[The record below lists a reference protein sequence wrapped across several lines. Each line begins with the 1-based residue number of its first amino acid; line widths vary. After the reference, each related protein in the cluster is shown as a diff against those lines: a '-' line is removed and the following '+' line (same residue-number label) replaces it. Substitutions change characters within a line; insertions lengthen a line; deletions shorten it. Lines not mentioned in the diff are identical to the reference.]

1 MTNLFFQKT
10 VPYFLSATRGAE
22 EIKNGR
28 RKRMNRVEANIQ
40 SRLFGLQDLNYR
52 CFQCKLMPTVAPESV
67 IGVRT
72 PELRKIAKEL
82 SGTAEANEFLKILPH
97 KYYEENNLHGFL
109 IALMTDYNQIIES
122 LDKFLPYVDNWATC
136 DMMCPKV
143 FKKHLPPELLE
154 KIREWLKSSHTYT
167 IRFAIEMLMDFYLN
181 DLFLPEYPE
190 MVAAVKSEEYY
201 VNMMI
206 AWYFATALAKQYDAV
221 LPFLEQHRLEPWTH
235 NKAIQKAIE
244 SYRITDEQKAYLRT
258 LKVKD

>member
-1 MTNLFFQKT
+1 
-10 VPYFLSATRGAE
+10 
-22 EIKNGR
+22 
-28 RKRMNRVEANIQ
+28 MNRIEANIQ

-52 CFQCKLMPTVAPESV
+52 SFQCKLIPTVAPENV

-109 IALMTDYNQIIES
+109 IDLMTDYDQVVDL

-143 FKKHLPPELLE
+143 FKKHLPSELLE

-167 IRFAIEMLMDFYLN
+167 IRFAIEMLMTFYLG

-190 MVAAVKSEEYY
+190 MVAAVRSEEY
-201 VNMMI
+201 I
-206 AWYFATALAKQYDAV
+206 LSK
-221 LPFLEQHRLEPWTH
+221 
-235 NKAIQKAIE
+235 
-244 SYRITDEQKAYLRT
+244 YRRSIYIPPKLS
-258 LKVKD
+258 LFS